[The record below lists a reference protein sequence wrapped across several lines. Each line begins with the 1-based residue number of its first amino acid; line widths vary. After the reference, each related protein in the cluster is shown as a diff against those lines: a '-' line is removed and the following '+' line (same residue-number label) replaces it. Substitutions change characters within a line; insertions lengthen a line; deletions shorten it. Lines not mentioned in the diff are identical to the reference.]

1 MCLRL
6 AICGFNVWCLIQC
19 NNGCVCAW
27 PYVGSMSHASFSVIA
42 DGTLVVAV
50 IQSGKVSSSSWIF
63 NDVPVGFNSC
73 EGNNLS

>member
-1 MCLRL
+1 MGSIV
-6 AICGFNVWCLIQC
+6 ATW
-19 NNGCVCAW
+19 A
-27 PYVGSMSHASFSVIA
+27 YVGSMSRASFSVVA

-50 IQSGKVSSSSWIF
+50 IQSGKVSFSSWTF

>member
-1 MCLRL
+1 
-6 AICGFNVWCLIQC
+6 
-19 NNGCVCAW
+19 
-27 PYVGSMSHASFSVIA
+27 MSRASFSVIA

-50 IQSGKVSSSSWIF
+50 IQSAKVSFSSWTF